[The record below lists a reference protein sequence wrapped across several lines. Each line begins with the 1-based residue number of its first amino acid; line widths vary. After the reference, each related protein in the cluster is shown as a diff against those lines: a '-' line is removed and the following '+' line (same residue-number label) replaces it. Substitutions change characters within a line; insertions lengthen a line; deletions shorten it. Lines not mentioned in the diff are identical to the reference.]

1 MANWLISSAVVVV
14 VLLAVL
20 WPVRRSGVN
29 LLRRW
34 GIAQPRPDQVAHAV
48 GYLKRR
54 RLLYVLLYVV
64 LAPVVA
70 LLDGKDDDTGAGTAG
85 PVTFFVP
92 LLLAMLLA
100 ELFAVVRPV
109 RGPRVASLDPRGWRD
124 LIPRWA
130 VAVGAVLMLL
140 VVVLSTLGL
149 AAQPWANRYAAALPP
164 NSERFEVSD
173 EYRAEMT
180 STTSWAALAGAAV
193 CLVLVILLVH
203 LAVRRPAVPDEALD
217 AALRTRTARVAV
229 AIGFGWLGAAVMVAG
244 HRIRFLDQLDTVT
257 CTPPL
262 PQETGWDC
270 SSMVP
275 EVVAPPA
282 PGWLD
287 GMYGWMEIGVSVV
300 QLASIACWLMLA
312 MPTRRKASVSAA
324 G

>member
-14 VLLAVL
+14 VLLVVL
-20 WPVRRSGVN
+20 WPVRSSGVN

-34 GIAQPRPDQVAHAV
+34 GIAEPRPDQVAHAV
-48 GYLKRR
+48 RYLRR
-54 RLLYVLLYVV
+54 RRVLYVLLYVA
-64 LAPVVA
+64 LAPVAA
-70 LLDGKDDDTGAGTAG
+70 LLDGKSDGTGG

-92 LLLAMLLA
+92 LLVAMLLA

-124 LIPRWA
+124 LIPRSA

-149 AAQPWANRYAAALPP
+149 AAQPWADRYAAALPP

-193 CLVLVILLVH
+193 CLVLVIVLVH
-203 LAVRRPAVPDEALD
+203 LAVRRPAVPDEAVD

-244 HRIRFLDQLDTVT
+244 HRIRFLDTASCAVAT
-257 CTPPL
+257 TP
-262 PQETGWDC
+262 ESSWSC
-270 SSMVP
+270 SGMVS
-275 EVVAPPA
+275 EQVVPPA
-282 PGWLD
+282 PDWLVD
-287 GMYGWMEIGVSVV
+287 GIGRWVETGVLVV
-300 QLASIACWLMLA
+300 QLATIACWMMLA
-312 MPTRRKASVSAA
+312 MPTRRTASVDATA
-324 G
+324 R

>member
-1 MANWLISSAVVVV
+1 MANWLISSAIVVV
-14 VLLAVL
+14 VLLIVL
-20 WPVRRSGVN
+20 WPVRSSGVN

-34 GIAQPRPDQVAHAV
+34 GIAQPRPDQVEHAIR
-48 GYLKRR
+48 YLRR
-54 RLLYVLLYVV
+54 RRVLYVLLYVA
-64 LAPVVA
+64 LAPVAA
-70 LLDGKDDDTGAGTAG
+70 LLDGTSDGTGG

-92 LLLAMLLA
+92 LLVAMLLA

-130 VAVGAVLMLL
+130 VVVGAVLVLL

-149 AAQPWANRYAAALPP
+149 AAQPWADRYAAALPP

-203 LAVRRPAVPDEALD
+203 LAVRRPAVPDEAVD

-244 HRIRFLDQLDTVT
+244 HRIRFLDTASCAVAT
-257 CTPPL
+257 TP
-262 PQETGWDC
+262 ESSWSC
-270 SSMVP
+270 SGMVS
-275 EVVAPPA
+275 EQVVPPA
-282 PGWLD
+282 PDWLVD
-287 GMYGWMEIGVSVV
+287 GIGRWVETGVLVV
-300 QLASIACWLMLA
+300 QLAAIACWMVLA
-312 MPTRRKASVSAA
+312 MPTRRTASVPAA